1 MKKDVFL
8 EKYKDKTFLI
18 VGFTYRTGYSVAKF
32 FDDNEIKYK
41 ISDLKKNQT
50 LLSNLNNCINFFS
63 GSQTSDQLK
72 NIDIVILSPGVPK
85 SIPLIKSAENNNIP
99 VFSDIDFLIPLFE
112 EKEIIAVTG
121 TDGKT
126 TTVSLL
132 RDIFSN
138 YKKVQIAGNIGIPI
152 ASLIEDI
159 DNFDSLILEMSS
171 FSLEDLKNFKP
182 DISTVLNIAEDHLN
196 RYSNLE
202 EYAKTKFNIV
212 QYCDLSDYFIKN
224 LDNEFTAKFDK
235 KDINIKTTSKEA
247 KNADYYFD
255 NDNFCYGDNK
265 FSYSECKITGKHNI
279 ENILVAIAIS
289 DIAGIPFE
297 IIENSVKKFT
307 GVSHRLEFVG
317 TLKEIDIYNDSK
329 ATTVHAT
336 VSAIDS
342 FPKNII
348 LIMGGQDKGLDFSAI
363 KSYEDRIKFLVC
375 YGEAGE
381 YIRSFLNFENS
392 IFIKD
397 FIEAVSFASYQANRG
412 DVILLSPGCTSWDQ
426 HNSFEERGDIFKKT
440 VKKIL
445 S

>member
-1 MKKDVFL
+1 MKKEVFL
-8 EKYKDKTFLI
+8 EKYKDKVFLI

-32 FDDNEIKYK
+32 FDDNGIKYK

-50 LLSNLNNCINFFS
+50 LLSNLKNCIKFFS
-63 GSQTSDQLK
+63 GSQTSDQLE
-72 NIDIVILSPGVPK
+72 NVDIIILSPGVPK

-99 VFSDIDFLIPLFE
+99 VFSDIDFLFPLFE

-126 TTVSLL
+126 TTVSILK
-132 RDIFSN
+132 DIFEN
-138 YKKVQIAGNIGIPI
+138 YKKVRIAGNIGIPI

-202 EYAKTKFNIV
+202 EYAKTKFNIIKF
-212 QYCDLSDYFIKN
+212 SDSSDFFIKN
-224 LDNEFTAKFDK
+224 LDNEFTSKFNIEN
-235 KDINIKTTSKEA
+235 INIKTISKE
-247 KNADYYFD
+247 KKEADYYFFE
-255 NDNFCYGDNK
+255 NNFCYKDNK
-265 FSYSECKITGKHNI
+265 FSYSDCKITGNHNI
-279 ENILVAIAIS
+279 ENILASIAIS
-289 DIAGIPFE
+289 DIAGIPFD
-297 IIENSVKKFT
+297 IIQKSIKNFS

-317 TLKEIDIYNDSK
+317 TFKEIDVYNDSK

-363 KSYEDRIKFLVC
+363 KNYEDRIKFLVC

-397 FIEAVSFASYQANRG
+397 FIEAVSFASYQANKG
-412 DVILLSPGCTSWDQ
+412 DIILLSPGCSSWDQ
-426 HNSFEERGDIFKKT
+426 HESFEERGDIFKKT
-440 VKKIL
+440 VKNIL
-445 S
+445 G

>member
-1 MKKDVFL
+1 MKKEAFL
-8 EKYKDKTFLI
+8 EQYKNKVFLI

-32 FDDNEIKYK
+32 FDDNGIKYK

-50 LLSNLNNCINFFS
+50 LLSNLKNCIDFFS
-63 GSQTSDQLK
+63 GSQTSDQLE

-85 SIPLIKSAENNNIP
+85 SIPLIKSAENNKIP
-99 VFSDIDFLIPLFE
+99 VFSDIDFLFPLFE
-112 EKEIIAVTG
+112 EKEVIAVTG

-132 RDIFSN
+132 RDLFSN
-138 YKKVQIAGNIGIPI
+138 YKKVKIAGNIGIPI
-152 ASLIEDI
+152 ASLIEDL

-182 DISTVLNIAEDHLN
+182 DISTVLNVAEDHLN

-202 EYAKTKFNIV
+202 EYAKTKFNITKF
-212 QYCDLSDYFIKN
+212 CDSSDYFVKN
-224 LDNEFTAKFDK
+224 LDNEFTSKFDK
-235 KDINIKTTSKEA
+235 KDINIKTVSKET
-247 KNADYYFD
+247 KEADYYFY
-255 NDNFCYGDNK
+255 NNKFYCKDNK
-265 FSYSECKITGKHNI
+265 FSYSDCKITENHNI
-279 ENILVAIAIS
+279 ENILAAIAIS
-289 DIAGIPFE
+289 DIAKIPFS
-297 IIENSVKKFT
+297 IIESSVKNFS

-317 TLKEIDIYNDSK
+317 TFKEIDIYNDSK

-363 KSYEDRIKFLVC
+363 KNYEERIKFLVC

-397 FIEAVSFASYQANRG
+397 FIEAVSFASYQANKG

-426 HNSFEERGDIFKKT
+426 HNSFEERGDVFKKT

-445 S
+445 E

>member
-1 MKKDVFL
+1 MKKIDFL
-8 EKYKDKTFLI
+8 KKYEDKVFLI

-32 FDDNEIKYK
+32 FDDNSIKYK

-50 LLSNLNNCINFFS
+50 LLSNLKNCIDFFS
-63 GSQTSDQLK
+63 GSQTSDQLEG
-72 NIDIVILSPGVPK
+72 IDIIILSPGIPK
-85 SIPLIKSAENNNIP
+85 SIPLIKSAENNNIS
-99 VFSDIDFLIPLFE
+99 VFSDIDFLFPLFE

-126 TTVSLL
+126 TTVILL
-132 RDIFSN
+132 KDIFSN
-138 YKKVQIAGNIGIPI
+138 CKKVKIAGNIGIPI
-152 ASLIEDI
+152 ASLIEDL

-171 FSLEDLKNFKP
+171 FLLEDLKNFKP
-182 DISTVLNIAEDHLN
+182 NISTVLNIAKDHLN
-196 RYSNLE
+196 RYLDLE

-212 QYCDLSDYFIKN
+212 KFSNSSDYFVKN
-224 LDNEFTAKFDK
+224 LDNKFTSKFDK
-235 KDINIKTTSKEA
+235 ENINIKTISKED
-247 KNADYYFD
+247 KKADYYFFE
-255 NDNFCYGDNK
+255 NNFYCKDNK
-265 FSYSECKITGKHNI
+265 FSFLDCKITGKHNI

-289 DIAGIPFE
+289 DIAKIPFD
-297 IIENSVKKFT
+297 IIESSVKNFS

-317 TLKEIDIYNDSK
+317 TYKKIDVYNDSK

-336 VSAIDS
+336 IAAIDS

-363 KSYEDRIKFLVC
+363 KNYENRIKFLIC

-397 FIEAVSFASYQANRG
+397 FVEAVSFASYQAEKGN
-412 DVILLSPGCTSWDQ
+412 VILLSPGCTSWDQ
-426 HNSFEERGDIFKKT
+426 HSSFEERGDIFKKT

-445 S
+445 G